1 MSASVPLRRPG
12 VRSAAVAVAALV
24 TGGAAWAGAP
34 GAAAAD
40 GGEVRVHGVRTPVQ
54 DPRDER
60 TVCAFYLAAA
70 DLPGSHDLSWQI
82 LPRPNPRAL
91 PGLEGT
97 IAVDA
102 GRGHTGPYTL
112 PSGSYQLTW
121 SAAGQRGADRRKP
134 FTVECPPGDQGQP
147 PTNEPLPAPA
157 DQGRIDQGRGEPTTP
172 QKEADPQR
180 EDAAREDT
188 PREDAAPQRETA
200 GVDWLSDALGDADL
214 DAELD
219 AELDQE
225 LREARDGARDG
236 AEAARPGPGAGG
248 GAGPRGGGGV
258 LTTARPPPGRRGGG
272 GG

>member
-1 MSASVPLRRPG
+1 MSASVPPRRPG

-24 TGGAAWAGAP
+24 TGGAGWVGAP

-40 GGEVRVHGVRTPVQ
+40 AGEVRVHGVRTPVQ

-70 DLPGSHDLSWQI
+70 DVPGSHDLSWQI
-82 LPRPNPRAL
+82 LPRPNPRGL

-121 SAAGQRGADRRKP
+121 SAAGQQGADRRKP

-157 DQGRIDQGRGEPTTP
+157 DQGRGEQGRADQGPGEPTTP
-172 QKEADPQR
+172 RQEADPQR
-180 EDAAREDT
+180 EDTPQPEDA
-188 PREDAAPQRETA
+188 PREDSAPQREAA
-200 GVDWLSDALGDADL
+200 GVDWLSDALGDTDL

-219 AELDQE
+219 AELDGELDGE
-225 LREARDGARDG
+225 LREARGG
-236 AEAARPGPGAGG
+236 AEAARPGAGE
-248 GAGPRGGGGV
+248 AG
-258 LTTARPPPGRRGGG
+258 
-272 GG
+272 